1 MKIKKKKGSKQL
13 TKENT
18 HVVPNKKRV
27 REKAKQSEEKSI
39 NSAFTSTIPL
49 HFILRTRKQ
58 GPLWDV
64 KAKDFSPQAQVSFR
78 YILLGAK
85 HIPSST

>member
-64 KAKDFSPQAQVSFR
+64 KSERFFTPSTSFFPIYSFR
-78 YILLGAK
+78 RKTY
-85 HIPSST
+85 SE